1 MKKLIENLTGSYKSS
16 AKVVDGTLILS
27 LPDAVTPT
35 VWRLDLGQVKAS
47 AIEVRTQNDGLFIL
61 TLKTPKGDIH
71 DIAPFDSRAKAV
83 SALMAVSSAMENAQ
97 GQIKPMIFSAN
108 DRPDGQ
114 GQRYP
119 VPALYRQ
126 STSGSSAGK
135 IAAALV
141 VLVIIGFAAT
151 MILGNG
157 PRQYALTAA
166 SENAA
171 LQGAGG
177 SGNAANAT
185 GIPMSADD
193 FLRSR

>member
-126 STSGSSAGK
+126 SASSSSAGK

-141 VLVIIGFAAT
+141 VLVIIGFTAT
-151 MILGNG
+151 MILSNG

-166 SENAA
+166 SESAA
-171 LQGAGG
+171 LQDAGG
-177 SGNAANAT
+177 SSDAANAT
-185 GIPMSADD
+185 GVPMSADD